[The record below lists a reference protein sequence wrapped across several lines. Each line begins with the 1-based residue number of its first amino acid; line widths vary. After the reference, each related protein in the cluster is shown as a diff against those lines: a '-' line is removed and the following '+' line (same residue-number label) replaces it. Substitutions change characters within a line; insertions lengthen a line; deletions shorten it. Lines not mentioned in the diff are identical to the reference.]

1 MSTEI
6 SSAGAAYGDDLDEI
20 AERYAIDCGRLSELE
35 RQRMREQLIKEL
47 LPFAG
52 RLAGRYRNTDEP
64 AADLEQVARLGLVK
78 AVDRYEPARGSFTA
92 FAVATVTGELKR
104 YFRDN
109 TWGVHVPRRLQDLA
123 RTVKQ
128 AENALTT
135 ELGRRPTDAE
145 VARRIGMTLD
155 DVTDARRSA
164 AGYRSVSFSLPVG
177 ETGRQLGDLLGETDH
192 AVDLV
197 ADQLTLRRLVDRL
210 PERERRI
217 LTERFYG
224 NRTQAEI
231 AADLGISQ
239 MHVSRLLARTL
250 EWLRAAMLGDQV
262 PSWAAQS
269 PEVVETKPVVTV
281 RRGRFGELSIF
292 VAGEIDHDNAQ
303 RLRQV
308 LLDWIGR
315 SRPGTRLIVDLAGAP
330 LIDAAG
336 LAVLLNAHASAQAR
350 HITLTTVR
358 MQPFVKRLAA
368 IAGLDARWSKP
379 SSRSGAAP
387 RFDRAVKRYSALHGS
402 GQDIRSRGD
411 RAVPAR

>member
-6 SSAGAAYGDDLDEI
+6 SPARVAYGDDLDEI
-20 AERYAIDCGRLSELE
+20 AERYAIDRSRLSEKE
-35 RQRMREQLIKEL
+35 RRRSREQLINEL

-52 RLAGRYRNTDEP
+52 RLAGRYRNTGEP
-64 AADLEQVARLGLVK
+64 AADLEQVARLGLIK
-78 AVDRYEPARGSFTA
+78 AVDRYDPARGSFTA

-104 YFRDN
+104 YFRDS

-123 RTVKQ
+123 RAVKQ
-128 AENALTT
+128 AENTLTT
-135 ELGRRPTDAE
+135 QLRRRPTDAE
-145 VARRIGMTLD
+145 VACRAEASID
-155 DVTDARRSA
+155 DVMDARRSA

-177 ETGRQLGDLLGETDH
+177 ETGRQLGDQLGETDP

-197 ADQLTLRRLVDRL
+197 ADQVTLRRLVDRL
-210 PERERRI
+210 PERDRRI

-231 AADLGISQ
+231 AAGLGISQ

-269 PEVVETKPVVTV
+269 SEVIETTPLVTV
-281 RRGRFGELSIF
+281 RRDGSGALRVF
-292 VAGEIDHDNAQ
+292 VGGEIDHDNAQ

-308 LLDWIGR
+308 LLELIGR
-315 SRPGTRLIVDLAGAP
+315 SRPGTRLIVDLAAVP

-336 LAVLLNAHASAQAR
+336 LAVLLNTSRFAQTR
-350 HITLTTVR
+350 HITLTTER
-358 MQPFVKRLAA
+358 MQPFVKRLATMA
-368 IAGLDARWSKP
+368 RLDAPLVKP
-379 SSRSGAAP
+379 TRN
-387 RFDRAVKRYSALHGS
+387 
-402 GQDIRSRGD
+402 
-411 RAVPAR
+411 